1 MNTNIH
7 DTILKIKKDLR
18 LSMNGVVSSLQRK
31 HGLNYKINF
40 GVEIP
45 RIKSIAAEY
54 QKNKELAIALWKE
67 NIRECKLLAIF
78 LMPIEE
84 FSDNDAHEWTASAEY
99 TEIADNLAMNLLHK
113 TPTAMEQALTWIE
126 KDEHIFQYCGY
137 ITLSHLFRKGKT
149 VVEENEKRYLNAIEN
164 IFGHEESNSVIRMCA
179 HNSLIKYIETNQRD
193 NTVELESYPCV
204 KNFLQKNQ

>member
-31 HGLNYKINF
+31 QGLNYKINF

-45 RIKSIAAEY
+45 RIKSIATEY

-67 NIRECKLLAIF
+67 NIRECKLLAIY

-84 FSDNDAHEWTASAEY
+84 FSSNDAHEWVASTEY

-137 ITLSHLFRKGKT
+137 ITLSHLFKKGETPVK
-149 VVEENEKRYLNAIEN
+149 EDEKRYLNAIEN
-164 IFGHEESNSVIRMCA
+164 IFSHKESNNVIRMCA
-179 HNSLIKYIETNQRD
+179 HNSLIKYIDTNHEA
-193 NTVELESYPCV
+193 NAIKMECYPCIN
-204 KNFLQKNQ
+204 NFYQKNL